1 MRPIFISLFP
11 TVERDDLLLTL
22 KTFFTPWRW
31 RRGNILLE
39 ENFKKRFNVK
49 YALSFNSGRSALLA
63 ILSSIGLEYG
73 DEVLIQAFTCNAAV
87 NPILWAGLKPVF
99 VDCQKETLNIDLID
113 LKKKITNKSRALIVQ
128 HTFGLPADLNEI
140 LAICR
145 NNNLILIE
153 DCAHSLGAYFQGH
166 QIGTFGTVA
175 FFSFG
180 RDKII
185 SSIFG
190 GLAIT
195 NDEKIGQNLKNF
207 WERCQQPSFL
217 WIFQQLFSQ
226 ILIQALIKPLY
237 NFLGMGKLL
246 FVLFRRTKII
256 SKAVTDK
263 EKKAE
268 KPPIFPQKMPA
279 VLARLAEHQ
288 FKKIE
293 KLNKHREKI
302 AEIYNAE
309 FKNLKVFLPKNQ
321 EGRVWMRYSLI
332 FEKETDGI
340 LTDLAKKNI
349 FLNDGWRK
357 TVIVPADTDHK
368 KFGYVEG
375 NCPQAEIISKNI
387 LNLPT
392 NIQISES
399 EAKKI
404 ANLIKSYFYE
414 NRKDSK

>member
-1 MRPIFISLFP
+1 MKPIFISLFP
-11 TVERDDLLLTL
+11 NVERDDFFLTL
-22 KTFFTPWRW
+22 KTFFTPWKW
-31 RRGNILLE
+31 RTGNTFLE

-49 YALSFNSGRSALLA
+49 YAFSFNSGRSALLA
-63 ILSSIGLEYG
+63 ILFSLGLEQG

-99 VDCQKETLNIDLID
+99 VDCQKETLNIDVID
-113 LKKKITNKSRALIVQ
+113 LKKKITNKSRVLIVQ

-140 LAICR
+140 LTICH

-153 DCAHSLGAYFQGH
+153 DCAHSLGAYFQGQ
-166 QIGTFGTVA
+166 QIGTFGTAA

-195 NDEKIGQNLKNF
+195 NNEKIGKNLKNF

-237 NFLGMGKLL
+237 NFFGIGKFL
-246 FVLFRRTKII
+246 FALFQRTKII
-256 SKAVTDK
+256 SKTITDK

-268 KPPIFPQKMPA
+268 KPSIFPRKMPA
-279 VLARLAEHQ
+279 ALVKLAENQ

-293 KLNKHREKI
+293 RFNKHREKI
-302 AEIYNAE
+302 AKIYNIE
-309 FKNLKVFLPKNQ
+309 FKNLKVSLPKNQ
-321 EGRVWMRYSLI
+321 QGRVWMRYSLI
-332 FEKETDGI
+332 FEKETDSI
-340 LTDLAKKNI
+340 LTDLAKKTI

-375 NCPQAEIISKNI
+375 DCPQAEIISKNI

-392 NIQISES
+392 SIQISEI
-399 EAKKI
+399 EVKKI
-404 ANLIKSYFYE
+404 ANLIKKFL
-414 NRKDSK
+414 